1 MPSLKEVRIRIA
13 SVNSTKQITSAMK
26 MVSAS
31 KLRRAQER
39 ILGLRPYYRELK
51 SLVHQVIFDIP
62 FDIQSPF
69 FEKRSGGRCLFVVM
83 SSNRGLCGVFNSN
96 VQKYTVQLQEQE
108 EFRRYASEN
117 KLDYYVFGR
126 RIGDFLR
133 KKQYNIIER
142 HDEIIEKPLTENVFA
157 LAEEILKRY
166 ENGEWDEVFLI
177 YNNFKNPAMQEVT
190 HEKLLPL
197 DMPDIP
203 QEYFYPEIG
212 FIYQPDNQSI
222 VEGLIPD
229 FLKASI
235 LKAILETSAGEH
247 GARMTAMHKATDNAT
262 ELLKELKLTYNK
274 ARQAAITKEII
285 EIVSG
290 ANALE

>member
-31 KLRRAQER
+31 KLRRAQDR
-39 ILGLRPYYRELK
+39 IIGLRPYYRELK
-51 SLVHQVIFDIP
+51 SLVNQVIFDIP
-62 FDIQSPF
+62 FEIQSPF
-69 FEKRSGGRCLFVVM
+69 FAKRTGGKCLFVVM

-96 VQKYTVQLQEQE
+96 VQKYILSLEQKH
-108 EFRRYASEN
+108 EFASYVSDN
-117 KLDYYVFGR
+117 KLEYFVFGR
-126 RIGDFLR
+126 RIGDYL
-133 KKQYNIIER
+133 KKRQSTITEQN
-142 HDEIIEKPLTENVFA
+142 DLVIEKPSTESVFK
-157 LAEEILKRY
+157 LVSDILNRY
-166 ENGEWDEVFLI
+166 EQGEWDEIYLI
-177 YNNFKNPAMQEVT
+177 YNNFKNPAMQEVI

-197 DMPDIP
+197 DMPDVS
-203 QEYFYPEIG
+203 QEHFYPEIG
-212 FIYQPDNQSI
+212 FIYQPDSDAI

-229 FLKASI
+229 FLKASV
-235 LKAILETSAGEH
+235 LKAVLETSAGEH

-262 ELLKELKLTYNK
+262 ELIKELKLSYNK

>member
-1 MPSLKEVRIRIA
+1 MANLKEVRIRIA
-13 SVNSTKQITSAMK
+13 SVNSTMQITSAMK

-31 KLRRAQER
+31 KLRRAQQK

-51 SLVHQVIFDIP
+51 TLVNQIIFDIP

-69 FEKRSGGRCLFVVM
+69 FEKRSGGRCLFIIM
-83 SSNRGLCGVFNSN
+83 SSNRGLCGVFNAN
-96 VQKYTVQLQEQE
+96 VQKYIVSLQQND
-108 EFRRYASEN
+108 EFAKYVDED
-117 KLDYYVFGR
+117 KLDFYVFGR
-126 RIGDFLR
+126 RIGDFL
-133 KKQYNIIER
+133 KKKEANIIER
-142 HDEIIEKPLTENVFA
+142 QDDIIEQPSTESIFK
-157 LAEEILKRY
+157 LADGILNRY
-166 ENGEWDEVFLI
+166 EQGEWDEI
-177 YNNFKNPAMQEVT
+177 YLVYNSFKNPAMQEVT
-190 HEKLLPL
+190 HERLLPL
-197 DMPDIP
+197 DMPEVP
-203 QEYFYPEIG
+203 KEHFFPEIG
-212 FIYQPDNQSI
+212 FIYQPDTNAI
-222 VEGLIPD
+222 IEGMIPD

-262 ELLKELKLTYNK
+262 ELIKELKLSYNK